1 MDDWEGDGNGPR
13 FGRKEP
19 TTKRDFFSRQGMMMA
34 EIVEL
39 KEKTRELEGRVI
51 LLEDQTQILV
61 PRVRR
66 SLRAP
71 AVQSTGVAAAVSATL
86 VIIFEAMR
94 ALGII
99 K

>member
-1 MDDWEGDGNGPR
+1 
-13 FGRKEP
+13 
-19 TTKRDFFSRQGMMMA
+19 MA

-51 LLEDQTQILV
+51 LLEDQNQILV